1 MLVISHAEQVL
12 IRPLLEGMNDQYL
25 LLLEPD
31 AFINFIHEKFGVE
44 TFDSH
49 SVSRAVDSGDPV
61 VLLAIS
67 VVNFN
72 YLPLRTH
79 KHIVLYA

>member
-1 MLVISHAEQVL
+1 M
-12 IRPLLEGMNDQYL
+12 

-31 AFINFIHEKFGVE
+31 AFINFIHEEFGVE

-49 SVSRAVDSGDPV
+49 SVSSAVDSGDPV

-67 VVNFN
+67 MMNFN
-72 YLPLRTH
+72 GLPLRTH
-79 KHIVLYA
+79 KYIVLYA